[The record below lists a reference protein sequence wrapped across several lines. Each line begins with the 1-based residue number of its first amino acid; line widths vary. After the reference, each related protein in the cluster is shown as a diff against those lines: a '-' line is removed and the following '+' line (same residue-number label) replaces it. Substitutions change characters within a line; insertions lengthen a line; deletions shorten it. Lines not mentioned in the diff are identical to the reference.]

1 MFSHIY
7 LHHVYLHVVNLC
19 TLSHLLLIAILCNT
33 VDVCVSLC
41 SVRVCECVCVVCAC
55 VHVSMCVSV
64 CVCDVTDADLLGHF
78 LMGVK
83 P

>member
-1 MFSHIY
+1 M
-7 LHHVYLHVVNLC
+7 
-19 TLSHLLLIAILCNT
+19 
-33 VDVCVSLC
+33 C
-41 SVRVCECVCVVCAC
+41 SVCMRAC
-55 VHVSMCVSV
+55 VSMCVSV